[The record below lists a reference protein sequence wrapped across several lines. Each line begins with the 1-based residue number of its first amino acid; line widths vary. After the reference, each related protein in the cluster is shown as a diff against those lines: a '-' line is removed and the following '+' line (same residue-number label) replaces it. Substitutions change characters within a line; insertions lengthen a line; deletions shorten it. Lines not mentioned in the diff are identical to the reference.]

1 MNDKRQISSR
11 WLAAGIALAVA
22 QAAGAA
28 DEALLQVLL
37 SNKLI
42 TRQQYEAIVAAEQ
55 ARAPKPA
62 AHDAERPLPRQ
73 EDGLLDVLLANGV
86 ITQAQ
91 FAALQVKNADEQARK
106 RQSEEAKVTLKD
118 GLRIKSASGDF
129 SAQIGAYA
137 QLDTAFY
144 GDQGDTDF
152 ANGTEMRRARLSM
165 SGTVFRDWDYKLEA
179 DFAGTTQASGTTNN
193 VTITD
198 AYMRYNGLEP
208 LTMTAGSFKVPF
220 SLEAVSSAKY
230 ITFMER
236 GLPFAFLN
244 LRSLGLM
251 ASTGGDN
258 WTGAVGLFGEP
269 VTTQNVDDE
278 GWGPAARLTW
288 APVWKRDRV
297 LHLGVGGQY
306 RVPGDNANG
315 SLRERVRFRSKP
327 ESNIISDNLPQCGSP
342 TDTGCAALP
351 AGQGRSSGR
360 LVDTGNISG
369 DVNHYTLAGLEAA
382 AVYGPFS
389 LQGEYTRADVD
400 RDTGGSVSFD
410 GYYIYGSWFITGES
424 RNYRADRGSFDILQ
438 PIKTFSLRGGGWGAW
453 EMGVRFSSI
462 DLNDGNIEG
471 GQEDNLTVG
480 LNWYPNPFIRLM
492 ANYVN
497 VLDVD
502 GGARDGEDI
511 DAIQFRAQMAY

>member
-1 MNDKRQISSR
+1 MNDNKPISFR
-11 WLAAGIALAVA
+11 CIAAGTVLVVS
-22 QAAGAA
+22 QAAGAT

-42 TRQQYEAIVAAEQ
+42 TQQQYDAIVTAEQ
-55 ARAPKPA
+55 AKAAKRAAPSG
-62 AHDAERPLPRQ
+62 ELPLPRQ

-91 FAALQVKNADEQARK
+91 FAALQVKNADERAKKQE
-106 RQSEEAKVTLKD
+106 SEEAKVTLKD
-118 GLRIKSASGDF
+118 GLKIKSASGDF

-152 ANGTEMRRARLSM
+152 ANGTELRRARLSM

-198 AYMRYNGLEP
+198 AYMRYNGLKP
-208 LTMTAGSFKVPF
+208 VAITAGSFKVPF

-244 LRSLGLM
+244 LRSLGAM

-258 WTGAVGLFGEP
+258 WTGAVGLFGET

-288 APVWKRDRV
+288 APVWKKDRV

-327 ESNIISDNLPQCGSP
+327 ESNIISDNLAQCGSP
-342 TDTGCAALP
+342 TDAGCGAFP

-369 DVNHYTLAGLEAA
+369 DVNHYTLGGLEAA

-400 RDTGGSVSFD
+400 RDTGENLSFD
-410 GYYIYGSWFITGES
+410 GYYVYGSWFLTGES
-424 RNYRADRGSFDILQ
+424 RNYRADKGTFDVLQ
-438 PIKTFSLRGGGWGAW
+438 PKNNFSLRSGGRGAW
-453 EMGVRFSSI
+453 EIGIRFSSI
-462 DLNDGNIEG
+462 DLNDENVTG

-480 LNWYPNPFIRLM
+480 LNWYPNPYMRLM

-497 VLDVD
+497 VLDVE
-502 GGARDGEDI
+502 GGAHDGEAI
-511 DAIQFRAQMAY
+511 DAVQFRAQVAY

>member
-1 MNDKRQISSR
+1 MNEKKPVAFRRI
-11 WLAAGIALAVA
+11 AAGTVLAVS
-22 QAAGAA
+22 QAAGAT

-37 SNKLI
+37 SNRLI
-42 TRQQYEAIVAAEQ
+42 TQRQYDAIVTAERATAA
-55 ARAPKPA
+55 RPA
-62 AHDAERPLPRQ
+62 AASREPPLPRQ
-73 EDGLLDVLLANGV
+73 GEGLLDVLLANGV
-86 ITQAQ
+86 ISQQQ
-91 FAALQVKNADEQARK
+91 FAALQVRAADEQAK
-106 RQSEEAKVTLKD
+106 RQEAEEAKVTLKD
-118 GLRIKSASGDF
+118 GLKFKSASGDF

-152 ANGTEMRRARLSM
+152 ANGTELRRARLSM

-179 DFAGTTQASGTTNN
+179 DFAGTTQASGTTND

-198 AYMRYNGLEP
+198 AYLRYNGLKP
-208 LTMTAGSFKVPF
+208 VAITAGSFKVPF
-220 SLEAVSSAKY
+220 GLEAVGSAKY

-244 LRSLGLM
+244 LRSLGAM

-258 WTGAVGLFGEP
+258 WTGAVGLFGEA

-288 APVWKRDRV
+288 APVWKKDRV

-306 RVPGDNANG
+306 RVPGDNASG

-327 ESNIISDNLPQCGSP
+327 ESNVISDNLTQCGSP
-342 TDTGCAALP
+342 TDAGCDAFP

-369 DVNHYTLAGLEAA
+369 DVSHYTLGGLEAA

-400 RDTGGSVSFD
+400 RDTGDNLSFD
-410 GYYIYGSWFITGES
+410 GYYVYGSWFLTGES
-424 RNYRADRGSFDILQ
+424 RNYRADKGVFDALQ
-438 PIKTFSLRGGGWGAW
+438 PKQNLSLRGGGWGAW
-453 EMGVRFSSI
+453 EIGIRFSSI
-462 DLNDGNIEG
+462 DFNDGNIEG

-480 LNWYPNPFIRLM
+480 LNWYPNPFVRLM

-497 VLDVD
+497 VLEVD

-511 DAIQFRAQMAY
+511 DVIQVRAQVAY